1 MLYSFFSLAS
11 HFAFPSHWFSLI
23 FFPGFCTI
31 FIRGCSFWPSFAFFQ
46 FLLFLLIAVECL
58 ALQYFYIQSIHHLFL
73 FFSGEWIEDAVVLD
87 LLRNGFF
94 FMFGVLWWWLLSYRL
109 TWGIEVRIVLSN
121 VLIIVL
127 FLHLSCSRPFSHFV
141 YSLWY
146 SVSDS
151 FLFIRVVRAISA
163 ARIEG
168 SSSVCSLLNI
178 RWRHSFGDV
187 YRVMMS
193 TLLVRLDILRNS
205 FKLLLWLMLVR
216 SMWTNK
222 QYFSF
227 LVFRFL
233 KFAGSINRCMR
244 STVDRFSL
252 WFGSQSNCFSTFKL
266 KGSCGFWLNFRINW
280 LLPVPDA
287 PAITITCRAR
297 FPLVF
302 CLIVPFV

>member
-1 MLYSFFSLAS
+1 MLFIL
-11 HFAFPSHWFSLI
+11 
-23 FFPGFCTI
+23 TI
-31 FIRGCSFWPSFAFFQ
+31 FRLLPVLVVFADGRWMPRNSIFVYSTHSIFVSFMSFLVRWVNGGCLGP
-46 FLLFLLIAVECL
+46 LLGRELFIVL
-58 ALQYFYIQSIHHLFL
+58 FSI
-73 FFSGEWIEDAVVLD
+73 
-87 LLRNGFF
+87 
-94 FMFGVLWWWLLSYRL
+94 LWWWSLFYRL
-109 TWGIEVRIVLSN
+109 TWGIEVRIVLLN
-121 VLIIVL
+121 VLIITL
-127 FLHLSCSRPFSHFV
+127 FLHLSCSRSFSHFV

-146 SVSDS
+146 RVSDS
-151 FLFIRVVRAISA
+151 FLFILVVRAISA

-187 YRVMMS
+187 YRVMIS
-193 TLLVRLDILRNS
+193 TLLLRLDILRNS

-252 WFGSQSNCFSTFKL
+252 WFGSQSNCFSTFNL
-266 KGSCGFWLNFRINW
+266 KWSCGSWHNFRINW
-280 LLPVPDA
+280 VLPVPDA

-302 CLIVPFV
+302 CLIVPFVLPFRLIGVFCPSLFYFALMH

>member
-1 MLYSFFSLAS
+1 MPCTSIFLYSIHSSFVFLCFFS
-11 HFAFPSHWFSLI
+11 
-23 FFPGFCTI
+23 
-31 FIRGCSFWPSFAFFQ
+31 
-46 FLLFLLIAVECL
+46 
-58 ALQYFYIQSIHHLFL
+58 
-73 FFSGEWIEDAVVLD
+73 SGARMVDAVALYFGRD
-87 LLRNGFF
+87 SFF
-94 FMFGVLWWWLLSYRL
+94 FVWCSLMMIVFYRL

-127 FLHLSCSRPFSHFV
+127 FLRLICSRAFSHFV

-146 SVSDS
+146 RVSDS
-151 FLFIRVVRAISA
+151 FLFILVVRAITA

-187 YRVMMS
+187 YRVMIS
-193 TLLVRLDILRNS
+193 TLLLRLDILRNS

-216 SMWTNK
+216 SMWSNK

-233 KFAGSINRCMR
+233 KFTGSINRCMR

-266 KGSCGFWLNFRINW
+266 KGSCGFWLNLRINW

-302 CLIVPFV
+302 CLIVPFVLPFRLIGVLCPSLFYSALMH